1 VAGGALYT
9 GLHLSVFLSF
19 AFDAQAEDNRR
30 REYEYEQEG
39 HLRHYQKLARF
50 NLKQVTRSS
59 SNLNF
64 TSSNTSTCSVPV
76 KRHRGRTILQ
86 EFDVCI
92 TVSGTLWI
100 PGRCSAG
107 QPVAYVDA
115 MLK

>member
-30 REYEYEQEG
+30 GEDEQEG

-59 SNLNF
+59 SNLTF
-64 TSSNTSTCSVPV
+64 MSTTQVSV
-76 KRHRGRTILQ
+76 KRHRGEYRCPQ

-92 TVSGTLWI
+92 TVSRNLEYAI
-100 PGRCSAG
+100 SAWTCG
-107 QPVAYVDA
+107 QTVA
-115 MLK
+115 

>member
-76 KRHRGRTILQ
+76 KRHRGRTGEVLSPSAALNTCRGGKSNT
-86 EFDVCI
+86 CI
-92 TVSGTLWI
+92 
-100 PGRCSAG
+100 
-107 QPVAYVDA
+107 
-115 MLK
+115 